1 MPLPPSSV
9 ERTLV
14 QLRSV
19 QLFGYKRTDGRWDIE
34 ARITDTKNHD
44 YPISS
49 KTIARGEPV
58 HDMWVR
64 VTIDHQMNVLDA
76 SASSDAAPYDEHCT
90 AIAPDYRRHL
100 VGLNLF
106 RGFRK
111 DIKERLGG
119 IHGCSHIT
127 ELLNYLPTAALQTFA
142 SDVQDNADS
151 GVKPFQLDR
160 CHALES
166 HSEAVRRYYPRWFR
180 GSKTGQDALPPDR
193 SQPQPSKESA

>member
-1 MPLPPSSV
+1 MPLPSPSV

-19 QLFGYKRTDGRWDIE
+19 QLFGYKRADGRWDIE

-49 KTIARGEPV
+49 KIIAKGEPV

-76 SASSDAAPYDEHCT
+76 CASSDAAPYDEHCT
-90 AIAPDYRRHL
+90 SIAPDYRRHL

-111 DIKERLGG
+111 DVKERLAG

-151 GVKPFQLDR
+151 GV
-160 CHALES
+160 
-166 HSEAVRRYYPRWFR
+166 
-180 GSKTGQDALPPDR
+180 
-193 SQPQPSKESA
+193 